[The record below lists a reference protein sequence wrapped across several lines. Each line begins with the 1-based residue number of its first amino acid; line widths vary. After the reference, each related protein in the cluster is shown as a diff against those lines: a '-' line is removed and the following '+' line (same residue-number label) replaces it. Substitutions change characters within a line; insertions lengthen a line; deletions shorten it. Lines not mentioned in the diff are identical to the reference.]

1 MSINVR
7 FLGPLKQYQPSANDA
22 GMWVVDAEGKTITYV
37 LAQSSLMENE
47 MDFMQ
52 LVNGKSVNREYI
64 LAEGDKVDIMLTLL
78 GG

>member
-1 MSINVR
+1 MSVNVR
-7 FLGPLKQYQPSANDA
+7 FCGPLKQYQPSANDA
-22 GMWVVDAEGKTITYV
+22 GVWVVDAEGKTIAYV
-37 LAQSSLMENE
+37 LTQSSLMENE

-64 LAEGDKVDIMLTLL
+64 LADGDKLDIMSTLV